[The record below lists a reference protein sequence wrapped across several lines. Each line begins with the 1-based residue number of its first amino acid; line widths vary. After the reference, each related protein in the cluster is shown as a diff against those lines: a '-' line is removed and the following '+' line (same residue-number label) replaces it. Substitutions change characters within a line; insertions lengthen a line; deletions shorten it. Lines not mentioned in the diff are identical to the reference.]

1 MMVDDSIPKSIKL
14 LKQSHFNGLRHRE
27 YIVEIYRVR
36 KSKIAN
42 NFTSYSL
49 NLQKPTLFGL
59 IASRSSQR
67 VSTFNGKPQCI
78 GI

>member
-1 MMVDDSIPKSIKL
+1 
-14 LKQSHFNGLRHRE
+14 
-27 YIVEIYRVR
+27 VEIYRVR

-42 NFTSYSL
+42 NSTSYSL

-67 VSTFNGKPQCI
+67 VSTFNRKPQCI
-78 GI
+78 GMLMLGGGADEVDIFRLPLV

>member
-1 MMVDDSIPKSIKL
+1 MHTYMESIKL
-14 LKQSHFNGLRHRE
+14 LKPSHFNLISRE
-27 YIVEIYRVR
+27 LCIVEIYRVR

-42 NFTSYSL
+42 NSTSYSL
-49 NLQKPTLFGL
+49 NLQKPTPFGL

-67 VSTFNGKPQCI
+67 VSTFNRKPQCI